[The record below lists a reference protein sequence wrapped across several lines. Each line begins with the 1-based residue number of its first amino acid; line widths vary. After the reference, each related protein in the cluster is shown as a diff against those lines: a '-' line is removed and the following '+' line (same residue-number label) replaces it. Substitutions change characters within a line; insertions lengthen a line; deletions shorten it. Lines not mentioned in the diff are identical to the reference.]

1 MQLLLQSLPTTPGL
15 HPDDLERLRL
25 MADDSTD
32 PADHS
37 RRLQRDP
44 PPPAGKRPTSAR
56 DRTNGL
62 PQ

>member
-1 MQLLLQSLPTTPGL
+1 
-15 HPDDLERLRL
+15 

-44 PPPAGKRPTSAR
+44 PPPAGKRPISAR
-56 DRTNGL
+56 DQTNGL
-62 PQ
+62 PE